1 MLIGICSASA
11 VTAPKQNGISVE
23 TATTA
28 VHSASGGQNS
38 KEETVYV
45 LANADGSVQKIIVS
59 DWLKNPAGAN
69 FINDISELDGIE
81 NVKGD
86 EAYTMNPNNMRVWDA
101 KGQRYLLSGHH
112 PGRLFRWMYP
122 SPISWTAYF
131 RRRLGRKAA
140 E

>member
-1 MLIGICSASA
+1 MKLKKNVAAKIIAICLAATMLIGICSASA
-11 VTAPKQNGISVE
+11 VTAPKQNGISVGNPV
-23 TATTA
+23 TTA

-86 EAYTMNPNNMRVWDA
+86 EAYTMNPNNMRVW
-101 KGQRYLLSGHH
+101 
-112 PGRLFRWMYP
+112 
-122 SPISWTAYF
+122 
-131 RRRLGRKAA
+131 
-140 E
+140 